1 MVFSL
6 SVIGDM
12 VSHWPLPQI
21 DVLNDIYSP
30 SMTIS
35 LQLQIYTGCRDGR
48 VSGIKIDLR
57 KYHCC
62 KVCSFSKTM

>member
-12 VSHWPLPQI
+12 VSHRPLPQV
-21 DVLNDIYSP
+21 DVLNVYSP
-30 SMTIS
+30 SMTIYF
-35 LQLQIYTGCRDGR
+35 QLQIYTGCRDGR

-62 KVCSFSKTM
+62 KVCSFSEAM